1 MIIIEANC
9 SGTLS
14 ASAQSN
20 YSASLI
26 AHLPTNFVLVMIITI
41 IVIIINITT
50 TIITII
56 IMTII
61 NTLLLTTLD
70 NLHNHDSLWVMVPV
84 TKIIFSFIINF
95 IVTIVIVI
103 LSTSNFNL
111 KQLPF
116 YWLFADLEHR
126 QTTPAQR

>member
-1 MIIIEANC
+1 MIIIGANC

-26 AHLPTNFVLVMIITI
+26 AHLPTNFVLVMIIII
-41 IVIIINITT
+41 IVIVVNITT
-50 TIITII
+50 TTIIII

-70 NLHNHDSLWVMVPV
+70 NLHNHYQLCIMVPV

-95 IVTIVIVI
+95 T
-103 LSTSNFNL
+103 LSPSSL
-111 KQLPF
+111 SSYQ
-116 YWLFADLEHR
+116 HSISI
-126 QTTPAQR
+126 

>member
-1 MIIIEANC
+1 MIGANC

-26 AHLPTNFVLVMIITI
+26 AHLPTNFVIVMIIII
-41 IVIIINITT
+41 IVIIVNITT
-50 TIITII
+50 ITIMI
-56 IMTII
+56 IMTLI

-103 LSTSNFNL
+103 LSTFYFNL

>member
-1 MIIIEANC
+1 MIIIGANC

-26 AHLPTNFVLVMIITI
+26 AHLPTNFVIVMIII
-41 IVIIINITT
+41 IVIIVNITT
-50 TIITII
+50 TTIIIIIIII

-70 NLHNHDSLWVMVPV
+70 NLHNH
-84 TKIIFSFIINF
+84 
-95 IVTIVIVI
+95 
-103 LSTSNFNL
+103 
-111 KQLPF
+111 
-116 YWLFADLEHR
+116 Y
-126 QTTPAQR
+126 